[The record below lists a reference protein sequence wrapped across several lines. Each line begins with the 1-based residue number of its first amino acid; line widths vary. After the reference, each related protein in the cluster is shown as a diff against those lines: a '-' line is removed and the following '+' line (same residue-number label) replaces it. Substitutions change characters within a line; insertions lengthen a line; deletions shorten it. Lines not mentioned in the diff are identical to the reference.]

1 MATGLAV
8 LTTWGAL
15 GSTGFV
21 DDGGE
26 FLPLGVP
33 AGDQT
38 SPAVAINADGGYVV
52 WQENS
57 GASGTYTIRARR
69 LNRALTGWYR
79 SFVVNSAVEGSHE
92 EPQVVQLADG
102 GAAFFWRGGPI
113 GKQGIFARFLRPGG
127 GNTANFL
134 GDDLEINAAGR
145 GQNQNIS
152 ATVLKDGSVLVTWAN
167 FGDDGSGFG
176 VFAQRLSATGEK
188 IGAKFQVN
196 STTNSNQRSPSVTAM
211 PDGGF
216 AIAWV
221 SEGQRSNPSREIL
234 CDVYARVY
242 GSGAKATT
250 GEMRL
255 NQGLNLAA
263 TPSVAATADGG
274 FVAAWAERDHDV
286 AANGWDVLAGSF
298 NRDGVAIKPNVRL
311 NTYLKS
317 DQLAPHLVV
326 ANGSVLATWSSLG
339 QDGSRE
345 GVFARSFAPT
355 LELLD
360 DEFGVNQTTISQQ
373 KDPVI
378 AADSTGRVLSVWTSF
393 NSLESGFD
401 LVARKFAAPASI
413 AKLTCDIAKTADG
426 VRLSWATEA
435 GRTYQVQRSNNASN
449 WDAAGKTERLAAGS
463 SDSVTF
469 PINTASGTFFRVV
482 RLP

>member
-1 MATGLAV
+1 MAAGIAV
-8 LTTWGAL
+8 LSAWVGL

-21 DDGGE
+21 EDGGE

-38 SPAVAINADGGYVV
+38 SPAVAINAEGGYVV

-57 GASGTYTIRARR
+57 GAAGTYTIRARR

-92 EPQVVQLADG
+92 EPQVVQLSDG
-102 GAAFFWRGGPI
+102 GAAFFWRGGPL
-113 GKQGIFARFLRPGG
+113 GKQGIYGRFLRPGG

-134 GDDLEINAAGR
+134 GDDLEIGAAGG

-152 ATVLKDGSVLVTWAN
+152 ATALKDGSVLVTWAN
-167 FGDDGSGFG
+167 YGDDGSGFG

-188 IGAKFQVN
+188 VGGKFQVN
-196 STTNSNQRSPSVTAM
+196 STTASNQRSPSVTAM

-216 AIAWV
+216 TIAWV
-221 SEGQRSNPSREIL
+221 SEGQRSNPTRDIL
-234 CDVYARVY
+234 CDVYARVF
-242 GSGAKATT
+242 GPSAKATT

-263 TPSVAATADGG
+263 TPSVTATADGG
-274 FVAAWAERDHDV
+274 FVAAWAERDHNV
-286 AANGWDVLAGSF
+286 TANGWDIMAGSF
-298 NRDGVAIKPNVRL
+298 NREGVASKPNVRL

-317 DQLAPHLVV
+317 DQLAPRLAAV
-326 ANGSVLATWSSLG
+326 NGSVMATWSSMG

-345 GVFARSFAPT
+345 GVFARSFSPT

-413 AKLTCDIAKTADG
+413 AKLSCDIVKTTDG
-426 VRLSWATEA
+426 VKLSWATEP
-435 GRTYQVQRSNNASN
+435 GRTYQVQRSSDASN
-449 WDAAGKTERLAAGS
+449 WDGADRSDRLAGGA
-463 SDSVTF
+463 SDSVVYPLT
-469 PINTASGTFFRVV
+469 TASGTFFRVV